1 MNSRVSLL
9 LYRFAVIVI
18 IWTLTVPLSAC
29 NLPFQ
34 QTSETNGQHIPVE
47 SDLNS
52 DSGVQP
58 PMTETE
64 VSQPFSI
71 GEGVEQPADAIS
83 VPSVV
88 SEPLTD
94 VEADNILSRLPA
106 LPPEEEKQS
115 DFSLAGDL
123 LPPPRTGETME
134 QQFPPVVTPESE
146 VSSSSNEPLQV
157 LRFSPEGE
165 IPVAPFISVT
175 FNQPM
180 VPLAT
185 LSDISEK
192 DIPVQVVPDLK
203 GTWRWVGTKT
213 LTFNY
218 DSKLIDRLPKSTEYT
233 VTVPAGT
240 KSQSGASLQEQVQ
253 WKFST
258 PPVKLLSGY
267 PDGITQ
273 PRDPLIFLEFD
284 QRIDPQAVLNTI
296 NLSVQGKPVAARL
309 STDSDIE
316 SNPKIKYRVKNSL
329 EGRYMVIQPVEL
341 LPLASKISVLIG
353 PDTPSAEG
361 PLKSREFQSFSFS
374 TYSPLEI
381 VAHGCSWGAK
391 ECPPL
396 IPLNIQ
402 FNNPIDPRTFQ
413 EGMLQ
418 IDPDIPGVSASI
430 MGKTINIQ
438 GETRGRTT
446 YTISVS
452 ADIQDIYG
460 QKLGKDTRLKFTI
473 GAADKVLTGPSQN
486 FITLDPATSEPIFTV
501 YSINYTKLDAQIYNV
516 QPSDWPAFRKY
527 LQEYRRT
534 DETLPIPGKK
544 VFDKTIDVKSIPDSL
559 TQTDIK
565 LKEYLDGETGHLLVI
580 VKPHRSLFEKEEY
593 WNTVQAWVQV
603 TKVGLD
609 AIVDDT
615 QMIAWTTDLRNG
627 SPLEGTV
634 IQANVETGNPVTDS
648 NGIARLIIPPNA
660 LYLTATM
667 GNDTSMLPR
676 SISYW
681 GDETWQSVPAFD
693 ELRWFVFDDRQMY
706 KPGEEVHIKGWLRR
720 IGSGPKGDVSLLG
733 SDVSSLS
740 YQILEPQGNEIGIG
754 VVDVNPL
761 GGFDMVFTIPTE
773 TNLGQAQIHF
783 SAIGSL
789 TNLHTTNFIHRF
801 EIQEF
806 RRPEFEVSAKNETP
820 GPYFAGEST
829 VVSVEANYY
838 AGGPLPNADVTWE
851 VSKTT
856 SNYSPPNWP
865 DFIFGSWSPWWILT
879 GHDEFGDQSSSDDS
893 DYQTYSGKTNT
904 SGIHFLNINFEKDQ
918 KMKPVSIN
926 AQATVMDVNRQAWT
940 TSTNLLVHP
949 SDLYVGMHSERYFV
963 EKGTPLKIDV
973 IVTDLDG
980 KLVED
985 RAVDVKAARLDWKYL
1000 EGRWSEVES
1009 DVQTCVISSG
1019 LEPIQCEFQT
1029 PLGGSY
1035 RITAIVED
1043 GKSRKNMTEMTRWVS
1058 GGKRPPARK
1067 VEHEEVTLI
1076 PDKEKYSPGDTAQIL
1091 VQPPFSPAEG
1101 LLTVSRSGIL
1111 YTEPFR
1117 IDSDTITL
1125 KIPIDDAHIPNLNIQ
1140 VDVVGSTPRVDDSGE
1155 VIANTPNRPAYA
1167 TGSLNIKIPPVS
1179 RTLDIEAVP
1188 VSAELEPGEQTEVNV
1203 TAKDSNGNPV
1213 SNAEVALIVVDEAIL
1228 ALTNYSLNDP
1238 VSVFYANRPIGFS
1251 CYYSRSNIILVDPLS
1266 LVQDASRQLMAK
1278 GMVEDMAVG
1287 EAPLATMSMA
1297 LPASPAPMMEAGGP
1311 PSGSP
1316 AQPIRIRSDFNPLA
1330 AFSPV
1335 VMTDSSG
1342 YAKVSVSVPDN
1353 LTRYRVMAVAVSP
1366 DGRQFGASES
1376 TLTARLPL
1384 MVRPSAPRFLNFGDE
1399 FELPVILQNQTDSD
1413 MRVEVAIRASNLSFT
1428 AERGKRVTVPARD
1441 RIEVRFPAKTESAGQ
1456 AVFQVAA
1463 ISGDYADAATIEL
1476 PVYTPAT
1483 TEGFATYGVLDE
1495 GTSFQPIMSPTE
1507 VFPQFGELEI
1517 TTSSTALQALTDAV
1531 LYLTSYPFEC
1541 SEQLASRIL
1550 GIAALRD
1557 VLSAFEAGD
1566 LPEPAEMEASVQ
1578 RDITRLQGLQN
1589 SDGGFPYWRRGNESI
1604 PFNTIHVAHALQ
1616 RARIKGFDVPQDVQ
1630 QNLLT
1635 YLQQIET
1642 HFPEYYSQYTRRTLS
1657 SYALYVRE
1665 LMGDKDTQK
1674 AAALIND
1681 TGLENL
1687 SLDAI
1692 GWLWKVLLDS
1702 PDHVEMV
1709 DTIRRHIGNLVV
1721 ETAGAANFT
1730 TVYDEQNYLLLGSNR
1745 RTDAIMLEAMI
1756 TDTPDSDLIPKV
1768 VNGLLSHRQK
1778 GRWNSTQE
1786 NVFVLLALDKYFN
1799 TFEAQTPEFVANIW
1813 LGDQYAGSH
1822 SYSGYSTEYIK
1833 STIPMSYLMDMVPA
1847 GETRDLVISK
1857 QGNGRLY
1864 YRLGLNYAPTNL
1876 SLEPL
1881 DMGFVVERRYE
1892 AVDDPDDVRQ
1902 DATGK
1907 WIIKAGAKV
1916 NVHLTMIA
1924 DNRRYHVALVDPLP
1938 AGLEIV
1944 NPELAITGN
1953 EGETSGTRTS
1963 GYNWWWYWNWFD
1975 HQNLRDERAEVFTPL
1990 LWDGVYSYSY
2000 IARAT
2005 TPGIFVVPPT
2015 KAEEMYSP
2023 EVFGRS
2029 ASDVVVVE

>member
-9 LYRFAVIVI
+9 LYRIAVIVI

-34 QTSETNGQHIPVE
+34 QTPETNGQHIPVE
-47 SDLNS
+47 SDSNS
-52 DSGVQP
+52 DSGVKP

-115 DFSLAGDL
+115 DFSLASDL

-146 VSSSSNEPLQV
+146 VSSSSNEPLHV

-720 IGSGPKGDVSLLG
+720 IVSGPKGNVSLLG

-904 SGIHFLNINFEKDQ
+904 AGIHFLNINFEKDQ

-949 SDLYVGMHSERYFV
+949 SDLYVGLHSERYFV
-963 EKGTPLKIDV
+963 EKGTPLKIDA

-980 KLVED
+980 KPVED
-985 RAVDVKAARLDWKYL
+985 RAVDVKAARLDWKYF

-1058 GGKRPPARK
+1058 GGKRIPARK
-1067 VEHEEVTLI
+1067 VEHEEVTL
-1076 PDKEKYSPGDTAQIL
+1076 
-1091 VQPPFSPAEG
+1091 
-1101 LLTVSRSGIL
+1101 
-1111 YTEPFR
+1111 
-1117 IDSDTITL
+1117 
-1125 KIPIDDAHIPNLNIQ
+1125 
-1140 VDVVGSTPRVDDSGE
+1140 
-1155 VIANTPNRPAYA
+1155 
-1167 TGSLNIKIPPVS
+1167 
-1179 RTLDIEAVP
+1179 
-1188 VSAELEPGEQTEVNV
+1188 
-1203 TAKDSNGNPV
+1203 
-1213 SNAEVALIVVDEAIL
+1213 
-1228 ALTNYSLNDP
+1228 
-1238 VSVFYANRPIGFS
+1238 
-1251 CYYSRSNIILVDPLS
+1251 
-1266 LVQDASRQLMAK
+1266 
-1278 GMVEDMAVG
+1278 
-1287 EAPLATMSMA
+1287 
-1297 LPASPAPMMEAGGP
+1297 
-1311 PSGSP
+1311 
-1316 AQPIRIRSDFNPLA
+1316 
-1330 AFSPV
+1330 
-1335 VMTDSSG
+1335 
-1342 YAKVSVSVPDN
+1342 
-1353 LTRYRVMAVAVSP
+1353 
-1366 DGRQFGASES
+1366 
-1376 TLTARLPL
+1376 
-1384 MVRPSAPRFLNFGDE
+1384 
-1399 FELPVILQNQTDSD
+1399 
-1413 MRVEVAIRASNLSFT
+1413 
-1428 AERGKRVTVPARD
+1428 
-1441 RIEVRFPAKTESAGQ
+1441 
-1456 AVFQVAA
+1456 
-1463 ISGDYADAATIEL
+1463 
-1476 PVYTPAT
+1476 
-1483 TEGFATYGVLDE
+1483 
-1495 GTSFQPIMSPTE
+1495 
-1507 VFPQFGELEI
+1507 
-1517 TTSSTALQALTDAV
+1517 
-1531 LYLTSYPFEC
+1531 
-1541 SEQLASRIL
+1541 
-1550 GIAALRD
+1550 
-1557 VLSAFEAGD
+1557 
-1566 LPEPAEMEASVQ
+1566 
-1578 RDITRLQGLQN
+1578 
-1589 SDGGFPYWRRGNESI
+1589 
-1604 PFNTIHVAHALQ
+1604 
-1616 RARIKGFDVPQDVQ
+1616 
-1630 QNLLT
+1630 
-1635 YLQQIET
+1635 
-1642 HFPEYYSQYTRRTLS
+1642 
-1657 SYALYVRE
+1657 
-1665 LMGDKDTQK
+1665 
-1674 AAALIND
+1674 
-1681 TGLENL
+1681 
-1687 SLDAI
+1687 
-1692 GWLWKVLLDS
+1692 
-1702 PDHVEMV
+1702 
-1709 DTIRRHIGNLVV
+1709 
-1721 ETAGAANFT
+1721 
-1730 TVYDEQNYLLLGSNR
+1730 
-1745 RTDAIMLEAMI
+1745 
-1756 TDTPDSDLIPKV
+1756 
-1768 VNGLLSHRQK
+1768 
-1778 GRWNSTQE
+1778 
-1786 NVFVLLALDKYFN
+1786 
-1799 TFEAQTPEFVANIW
+1799 
-1813 LGDQYAGSH
+1813 
-1822 SYSGYSTEYIK
+1822 
-1833 STIPMSYLMDMVPA
+1833 
-1847 GETRDLVISK
+1847 
-1857 QGNGRLY
+1857 
-1864 YRLGLNYAPTNL
+1864 
-1876 SLEPL
+1876 
-1881 DMGFVVERRYE
+1881 
-1892 AVDDPDDVRQ
+1892 
-1902 DATGK
+1902 
-1907 WIIKAGAKV
+1907 
-1916 NVHLTMIA
+1916 
-1924 DNRRYHVALVDPLP
+1924 
-1938 AGLEIV
+1938 
-1944 NPELAITGN
+1944 
-1953 EGETSGTRTS
+1953 
-1963 GYNWWWYWNWFD
+1963 
-1975 HQNLRDERAEVFTPL
+1975 
-1990 LWDGVYSYSY
+1990 
-2000 IARAT
+2000 
-2005 TPGIFVVPPT
+2005 
-2015 KAEEMYSP
+2015 
-2023 EVFGRS
+2023 
-2029 ASDVVVVE
+2029 